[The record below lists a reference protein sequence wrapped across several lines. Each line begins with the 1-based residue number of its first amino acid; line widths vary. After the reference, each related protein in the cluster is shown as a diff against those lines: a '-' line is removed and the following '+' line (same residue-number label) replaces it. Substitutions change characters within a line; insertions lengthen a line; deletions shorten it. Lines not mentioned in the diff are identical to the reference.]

1 MSSSSWSAAV
11 VAVTLLVPSISVAQG
26 AAPTPRP
33 EPPAPALIGSTLGP
47 GLPPASIVAGSF
59 DLAVA
64 GDVDFGGYLFSNG
77 LPFLH
82 NDGGYGYG
90 NTALGLNA
98 LVSASFVEP
107 YPNSG
112 ALNSAFGEDA
122 LRFSTAGAGNTAS
135 GFSSLRYNLTGAYN
149 TGSGARTLFFN
160 VYGSNNAALGA
171 DALFNNSDG
180 SYNTANGARSLF
192 HHKTGSYNTAI
203 GDNALRY
210 LEYDTA
216 AGGSNN
222 IGIGASSGH
231 SLEEGSDNIFVGS
244 DAGNAVESGQIRI
257 GTAGT
262 HTDTFVAGI
271 LNRSVSG
278 VHAVSVDAN
287 GQLGMQSSSRRY
299 KRDIEE
305 LEPLADRLLELR
317 PVSFRYREHGP
328 DGPLTYGLIAE
339 EAAAVLPE
347 VVVFNPHGEPETVRY
362 HLLNALLLRELQ
374 EQRRLIDRQAERLSE
389 LEGRLP

>member
-11 VAVTLLVPSISVAQG
+11 IALALLAPSVSEAQRT
-26 AAPTPRP
+26 APPPRP
-33 EPPAPALIGSTLGP
+33 TAALVGSTVGLGH
-47 GLPPASIVAGSF
+47 PPASVVAGAF
-59 DLAVA
+59 DLSVA
-64 GDVDFGGYLFSNG
+64 GDVELGGYIFSG
-77 LPFLH
+77 GSPFLH

-149 TGSGARTLFFN
+149 TGAGARTLFFN

-180 SYNTANGARSLF
+180 SYNTANGARALF
-192 HHKTGSYNTAI
+192 HHHTGSYNTAI

-222 IGIGASSGH
+222 IAIGASSGY
-231 SLEEGSDNIFVGS
+231 SLEEGSNNIFIGS
-244 DAGNAVESGQIRI
+244 DSGAAIESGQIRI
-257 GTAGT
+257 GAANT

-278 VHAVSVDAN
+278 VHAVTVDAN

-317 PVSFRYREHGP
+317 PVKFRYKEHGP
-328 DGPLTYGLIAE
+328 GGPLTYGLIAE
-339 EAAAVLPE
+339 EAAEVLPE
-347 VVVFNPHGEPETVRY
+347 VVVYNQRGEPETVRY

-374 EQRRLIDRQAERLSE
+374 EQRRLIDAQAERLSE
-389 LEGRLP
+389 LEERTH